1 MFWKSRRSEP
11 MIESTSPAVSRGT
24 EAFPKP
30 TSVPPSLL
38 VKERSRVVGL
48 VAALLFAMAGSGPAY
63 AQSRPR
69 LAPSTQRAAQ
79 TREPIVRGEA
89 VRSESSAT
97 HALGKSAIAPSFESS
112 QPAHK
117 AITENLFRGEII
129 EAKPFKPGVAHGHPL
144 QLVKVRDPNTRQV
157 HEALW
162 KPRHW
167 GDDNGNDVPPHE
179 YVGYKL
185 NQLLGMDYVPPVAY
199 RYDVTLNGV
208 SYREGALL
216 YKVPEA
222 RTLSSVPKKD
232 WGFDAELFESDV
244 RILDVIQQNADRHA
258 FNVLLGKHWTDGE
271 LRPVLID
278 NAGSFKSGN
287 QVSLDK
293 DWLFPGLPNFN
304 SKPVRVIRQRT
315 FAALKALD
323 FAKLKV
329 TIGPFLN
336 DGELRGILA
345 RRDGIVA
352 FFEQR
357 AAELGRANVISES
370 NR

>member
-1 MFWKSRRSEP
+1 MKS
-11 MIESTSPAVSRGT
+11 
-24 EAFPKP
+24 K
-30 TSVPPSLL
+30 SLL
-38 VKERSRVVGL
+38 RFLSLAVL
-48 VAALLFAMAGSGPAY
+48 LAAAGPAPAY

-69 LAPSTQRAAQ
+69 LAAPSTQRAAQ
-79 TREPIVRGEA
+79 AREPVVRGEA
-89 VRSESSAT
+89 SAT
-97 HALGKSAIAPSFESS
+97 HALGRSGIAPSFESS

-144 QLVKVRDPNTRQV
+144 QFVKVRDPNTRQV

-162 KPRHW
+162 KPRHF

-208 SYREGALL
+208 SYREGALM
-216 YKVPEA
+216 YKVPDA
-222 RTLSSVPKKD
+222 RTLSSIPKRE

-315 FAALKALD
+315 FEALKALD
-323 FAKLKV
+323 FAKLKL

-336 DGELRGILA
+336 DGELHAILA

-352 FFEQR
+352 FFERR
-357 AAELGRANVISES
+357 AAELGRSNVIIDS